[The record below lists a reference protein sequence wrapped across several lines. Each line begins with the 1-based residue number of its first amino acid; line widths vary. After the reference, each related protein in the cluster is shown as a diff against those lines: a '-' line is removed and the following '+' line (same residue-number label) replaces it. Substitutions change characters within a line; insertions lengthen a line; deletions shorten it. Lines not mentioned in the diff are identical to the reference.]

1 MSGYYALGKGKTGK
15 YTFNL
20 KSANHQV
27 ILTSEAYES
36 HDAAAE
42 GIASVQRNAADE
54 ARFERKVA
62 KSGENYFVLKAVNGQ
77 VVGKSEM
84 YGSAAAMEKG
94 IASVKANGPSTVVKE
109 AG

>member
-1 MSGYYALGKGKTGK
+1 MLGYYALGKGKTGK

-36 HDAAAE
+36 REAAID
-42 GIASVQRNAADE
+42 GIASVQKNATDD
-54 ARFERKVA
+54 ARFDRKLA
-62 KSGENYFVLKAVNGQ
+62 KNGENYFVLKALNGQ

-84 YGSAAAMEKG
+84 YSSTAAMEKG
-94 IASVKANGPSTVVKE
+94 IASVKTNGPSTAVKE
-109 AG
+109 A

>member
-1 MSGYYALGKGKTGK
+1 MLGYYALGKGKTGK
-15 YTFNL
+15 FTFNL

-36 HDAAAE
+36 HLAAVE
-42 GIASVQRNAADE
+42 GIASVQANAADD
-54 ARFERKVA
+54 AHFDRKLA
-62 KSGENYFVLKAVNGQ
+62 KNGENYFVLKAANGQ

-94 IASVKANGPSTVVKE
+94 IASVKANGPSKVVKE
-109 AG
+109 AE